1 MTFEGRSVLFMDSE
15 LLKKAVKLFKDL
27 ELTEI
32 CLKDNGCEIHLKKE
46 PGVSYAA
53 PVQTMPAL
61 PAQMPEQIIQ
71 DPASQNIAGIAEEEI
86 AYQNCN
92 EIKAPLVGVFYAAKS
107 PDCAPFVKLGDKV
120 RKGEV
125 VCIIEAMKMMNEVC
139 ADCDGIVID
148 ICAENGR
155 IVEFGQPLFRLR

>member
-1 MTFEGRSVLFMDSE
+1 MDNE

-27 ELTEI
+27 DLTEI
-32 CLKDNGCEIHLKKE
+32 SLKDNGCEILLKREAGAPQPAVSSGLPPFSGQETKE
-46 PGVSYAA
+46 EDG
-53 PVQTMPAL
+53 
-61 PAQMPEQIIQ
+61 
-71 DPASQNIAGIAEEEI
+71 EEL
-86 AYQNCN
+86 AYRNCN
-92 EIKAPLVGVFYAAKS
+92 EIKAPLVGVFYASKS
-107 PDCAPFVKLGDKV
+107 PDSAPFVKLGDKV

-155 IVEFGQPLFRLR
+155 IVEFGQPLFKLR

>member
-1 MTFEGRSVLFMDSE
+1 MDND
-15 LLKKAVKLFKDL
+15 LLKKAVKLFKEL

-32 CLKDNGCEIHLKKE
+32 SLKDNGCEIHLKKD
-46 PGVSYAA
+46 PGIPYAA
-53 PVQTMPAL
+53 AQTL
-61 PAQMPEQIIQ
+61 PAQVLPQMPEQGVK
-71 DPASQNIAGIAEEEI
+71 DLAEQNMEEIDGEEI
-86 AYQNCN
+86 AYQNCV

-107 PDCAPFVKLGDKV
+107 PDSAPFVKLGDKV

-139 ADCDGIVID
+139 ADCDGIVVD

-155 IVEFGQPLFRLR
+155 IVEFGQPLFKIR

>member
-1 MTFEGRSVLFMDSE
+1 MDNE

-32 CLKDNGCEIHLKKE
+32 CLKDDGCEIHLKKDHGT
-46 PGVSYAA
+46 PYAV
-53 PVQTMPAL
+53 PQML
-61 PAQMPEQIIQ
+61 PAQGLPQLPEQGMK
-71 DPASQNIAGIAEEEI
+71 DLPAQNMNEFAGEEI
-86 AYQNCN
+86 AYQNCT

-107 PDCAPFVKLGDKV
+107 PDSAPFVKLGDKV

-155 IVEFGQPLFRLR
+155 IVEFGQPLFKLR